1 MDTKQSKFKI
11 IIDLALSYFK
21 IGLFTFG
28 GGLAMIA
35 LLDREY
41 VERRKW
47 IDRDEFESVVAIAE
61 STPGPVA
68 INCATYIGYKVAG
81 ILGSIIATVAVCL
94 PSFFIIYL
102 ISIFF
107 DKFMSFTVVQYAFSG
122 IQVCIIFLI
131 LGAGI
136 KFFKSM
142 KKTVFNLFV
151 FCSVFV
157 CMLTLA
163 LLGIGFSSI
172 YFVLIGGGFGLLV
185 YLVGLIFKA
194 KRNEDSKAMQIE
206 DSKAKGDGK

>member
-1 MDTKQSKFKI
+1 MNTKQSKFKI
-11 IIDLALSYFK
+11 LIDLALSYFK

-41 VERRKW
+41 VDKRKW

-107 DKFMSFTVVQYAFSG
+107 DKFMSFKVVQHAFTG
-122 IQVCIIFLI
+122 IQVSIIFLI

-136 KFFKSM
+136 KFFKAM
-142 KKTVFNLFV
+142 KKTAFNLFV
-151 FCSVFV
+151 FCSVFI
-157 CMLTLA
+157 CMLTFA

-172 YFVLIGGGFGLLV
+172 YFILIGGGFGLLV
-185 YLVGLIFKA
+185 YLIGLIFKA
-194 KRNEDSKAMQIE
+194 KRIDDLKQ
-206 DSKAKGDGK
+206 KGDNQ